1 MVIKLN
7 FSLSSMYTLYHMDD
21 TSIIRNRD
29 ELETTLLRKRAL
41 DIIEAGI
48 SRVLPSKI
56 IRSALNYDK
65 TLDILEINSD
75 RYDLSEDRIFVVGG
89 GKASGLMA
97 EVLECIIPPERITA
111 GVINCKKGS
120 GSYNT
125 KKIEIIEAGHPVPD
139 SNGIDGVN
147 RMLAMKDIY
156 SINAN
161 DLVLCLI
168 SGGGSALMPCPVDGV
183 TLEDK
188 QAVTGLL
195 LECGAEIHEINT
207 VRKHLSKT
215 KGGGLGKHF
224 QPARVVSLIIS
235 DVTGNDLDVIAS
247 GPTSP
252 DSSTFDDAYSVLEK
266 YNLISKI
273 PGSIL
278 SYLDLG
284 RKEQVPETPKT
295 LDNCRN
301 YIIGDNMLALE
312 AMAEKAVE
320 LGLKP
325 YIVTSVQK
333 GDTVAAAR
341 MRAKEII
348 KGKYA
353 DYNVVI
359 LGGET
364 TPTLPEDHGIGGRN
378 QHYAAVSMHYMND
391 YPGEWTIASA
401 GTDGSDY
408 LPDVAGAI
416 VDNHSLVYAR
426 NNGIEI
432 TSYIKRFDSNIL
444 FSEMGN
450 SLIITG
456 NTGTNVGDII
466 VYIMKN

>member
-1 MVIKLN
+1 
-7 FSLSSMYTLYHMDD
+7 MYTLYHMDD
-21 TSIIRNRD
+21 TSIIKNRD
-29 ELETTLLRKRAL
+29 ELETTLLRKQAL

-48 SRVLPSKI
+48 SRVLPPKI
-56 IRSALNYDK
+56 MRSALNYDK

-75 RYDLSEDRIFVVGG
+75 RYDLSGGKIFVVGG

-97 EVLECIIPPERITA
+97 VVLESIIPPEKITA

-120 GSYNT
+120 SNYKT
-125 KKIEIIEAGHPVPD
+125 RIIEIVEAGHPVPD
-139 SNGIDGVN
+139 SSGIDGVN

-183 TLEDK
+183 TLEDM
-188 QAVTGLL
+188 QVVTGLL

-207 VRKHLSKT
+207 VRKHLSKI

-224 QPARVVSLIIS
+224 GPARVVSLIIS

-252 DSSTFDDAYSVLEK
+252 DSSTFDDSYSVLEK
-266 YNLISKI
+266 YNLVSQI
-273 PGSIL
+273 PHSIL
-278 SYLDLG
+278 NYLDLG
-284 RKEQVPETPKT
+284 RKGQMPETPKT

-312 AMAEKAVE
+312 AMAEKTIE

-325 YIVTSVQK
+325 YIVTSEQK
-333 GDTVAAAR
+333 GDTAFIAR
-341 MRAKEII
+341 MRIEEII
-348 KGKYA
+348 GGKYS

-364 TPTLPEDHGIGGRN
+364 TPTLPDNHGIGGRN

-391 YPGEWTIASA
+391 YPGEWTVVSA

-426 NNGIEI
+426 NKGIEI
-432 TSYIKRFDSNIL
+432 TSYIKRFDSNTM
-444 FSEMGN
+444 FSEIGN

-456 NTGTNVGDII
+456 STGTNVGDII
-466 VYIMKN
+466 VYVLER

>member
-1 MVIKLN
+1 M
-7 FSLSSMYTLYHMDD
+7 SDA
-21 TSIIRNRD
+21 SIIKNRD
-29 ELETTLLRKRAL
+29 ELDTTLLREQAL

-48 SRVLPSKI
+48 SRILPPRI
-56 IRSALNYDK
+56 MRSSLNYDK
-65 TLDILEINSD
+65 SYEILTIKGD
-75 RYDLSEDRIFVVGG
+75 LYDLSVGRLFIVGG

-97 EVLECIIPPERITA
+97 EVLESIIPPNKITA
-111 GVINCKKGS
+111 GVINCKTGS

-125 KKIEIIEAGHPVPD
+125 EKIEIINAGHPVPD

-147 RMLAMKDIY
+147 RMLALKDKY
-156 SINAN
+156 SINEN
-161 DLVLCLI
+161 DLVICLI
-168 SGGGSALMPCPVDGV
+168 SGGGSALMPCPVDRI

-207 VRKHLSKT
+207 VRKHLSKI

-224 QPARVVSLIIS
+224 EPARVVSLIIS
-235 DVTGNDLDVIAS
+235 DVIGNNLDVIAS

-252 DSSTFDDAYSVLEK
+252 DSSTFNNAYSVLEK

-273 PGSIL
+273 PGSVL
-278 SYLDLG
+278 DYLDIG
-284 RKEQVPETPKT
+284 RKGQVPETPKT

-312 AMAEKAVE
+312 AMAEKASNLE
-320 LGLKP
+320 LKP
-325 YIVTSVQK
+325 YIVTPALK
-333 GDTVAAAR
+333 GDTSTAAR
-341 MRAKEII
+341 ARAAEII
-348 KGKYA
+348 SGKYS

-364 TPTLPEDHGIGGRN
+364 TPTLPEDHGRGGRN
-378 QHYAAVSMHYMND
+378 QHYAAVSMEYMKD
-391 YPGEWTIASA
+391 YPGEWVVASL

-416 VDNHSLVYAR
+416 VDNHSLETAAIK
-426 NNGIEI
+426 GIDI
-432 TSYIKRFDSNIL
+432 SSYIERFDSNTL
-444 FSEMGN
+444 FSELGN

-466 VYIMKN
+466 VYVMER

>member
-1 MVIKLN
+1 
-7 FSLSSMYTLYHMDD
+7 MYTLCHMDD
-21 TSIIRNRD
+21 VSIIKNRD
-29 ELETTLLRKRAL
+29 ELETTLLRKQAL

-48 SRVLPSKI
+48 SRVLPPKI
-56 IRSALNYDK
+56 MRSALNYDK
-65 TLDILEINSD
+65 ALDILDINSD
-75 RYDLSEDRIFVVGG
+75 RYDLSESRIFVVGG

-97 EVLECIIPPERITA
+97 EVLENIIPPEKTTA

-120 GSYNT
+120 GSYKT
-125 KKIEIIEAGHPVPD
+125 GIIEIVEAGHPVPD

-168 SGGGSALMPCPVDGV
+168 SGGGSALMPCPVDGM

-188 QAVTGLL
+188 QAVTRLL

-207 VRKHLSKT
+207 VRKHLSKI

-224 QPARVVSLIIS
+224 RPALVVSLIIS

-252 DSSTFDDAYSVLEK
+252 DSSTFNDAYSVLEK
-266 YNLISKI
+266 HNLISQI
-273 PGSIL
+273 PDSVL
-278 SYLDLG
+278 DYLERG
-284 RKEQVPETPKT
+284 RKGQVPETPKT

-312 AMAEKAVE
+312 AMAGKAVE
-320 LGLKP
+320 FGLKP
-325 YIVTSVQK
+325 YVVTSEQK
-333 GDTVAAAR
+333 GDTAAVAR
-341 MRAKEII
+341 MRAEEII
-348 KGKYA
+348 GGKYS

-364 TPTLPEDHGIGGRN
+364 TPILPEDHGIGGRN
-378 QHYAAVSMHYMND
+378 QHYAAVSMHYMQD
-391 YPGEWTIASA
+391 YPGEWAVASA

-408 LPDVAGAI
+408 LPDVAGVI
-416 VDNHSLVYAR
+416 VDNQSLR
-426 NNGIEI
+426 NAGNKDIDVS
-432 TSYIKRFDSNIL
+432 SYIERFDSNTL
-444 FSEMGN
+444 FSEIGN

-456 NTGTNVGDII
+456 STGTNVGDII
-466 VYIMKN
+466 VYLLKK

>member
-1 MVIKLN
+1 
-7 FSLSSMYTLYHMDD
+7 MYTLSHMDD
-21 TSIIRNRD
+21 VSIIKNRN
-29 ELETTLLRKRAL
+29 ELDTTFLRKQAL

-48 SRVLPSKI
+48 SRVLPPRI
-56 IRSALNYDK
+56 MRSALRYDK
-65 TLDILEINSD
+65 NVGILEVNGD
-75 RYDLSEDRIFVVGG
+75 RYDLSEGRLFVVGG

-97 EVLECIIPPERITA
+97 EVLESIITPKKITA
-111 GVINCKKGS
+111 GVINCKKGG

-125 KKIEIIEAGHPVPD
+125 EKIEIIEAGHPVPD
-139 SNGIDGVN
+139 SNGIDGVHK
-147 RMLAMKDIY
+147 MLTMKDKY
-156 SINAN
+156 SINEN

-207 VRKHLSKT
+207 VRKHLSKI

-224 QPARVVSLIIS
+224 EPARVVSVIIS
-235 DVTGNDLDVIAS
+235 DVIGNNLDVIAS

-252 DSSTFDDAYSVLEK
+252 DSTSFNDAYSVLEK
-266 YNLISKI
+266 YNLLSKI
-273 PGSIL
+273 PGSVL
-278 SYLDLG
+278 DYLDRG
-284 RKEQVPETPKT
+284 RKGKVPKTPKS
-295 LDNCRN
+295 LENCRN
-301 YIIGDNMLALE
+301 YIIGDNMLALK
-312 AMAEKAVE
+312 AMAEKASD

-325 YIVTSVQK
+325 KIVTSEQK
-333 GDTVAAAR
+333 GDTIAAAL
-341 MRAKEII
+341 MRAEEIFR
-348 KGKYA
+348 GEYS

-364 TPTLPEDHGIGGRN
+364 TPTLPEDHGKGGRN
-378 QHYAAVSMHYMND
+378 QHYAAVSMQTMKDH
-391 YPGEWTIASA
+391 PGEWVVAGT

-416 VDNHSLVYAR
+416 VDNHSLELAV
-426 NNGIEI
+426 NKGIDVS
-432 TSYIKRFDSNIL
+432 SYIERFDSNSL

-456 NTGTNVGDII
+456 STGTNVGDVV
-466 VYIMKN
+466 VYMLNN